1 MRSTSEEKKKGKN
14 IHKLRQNTHNTQNSL
29 YVKCKAKLL
38 IISFWHST
46 LKLSLKRLLLLFIRS
61 GQVIGHWVLS
71 SHHHQHWPIE
81 LWLLFHTLQHLPI
94 SFHHHHRF
102 VCLDAFSFILSF
114 VFSDYSVPHTSK
126 SLLNSHTHRVQEPK
140 VYSLWF
146 FALFT
151 QVYFTFLFLLLLAT
165 TTIETRI
172 SSDRLK
178 KQRREKSATQKFF
191 ENKCFLFFRQKSL
204 AGSSLWRDAPPM
216 KNSEWRKRGIHF
228 GFAPSQSASVLNLPS
243 TFSLLFCCCW
253 RWAPLKP
260 TKSLPISLVI
270 FSVAAVAAATA
281 HKRKAWIIFAPSK
294 QQHQQQQHLFS
305 ILFTV
310 FLMAASL
317 ESVFCCRCR
326 HYNYDDDD
334 DDDGG
339 KMKMNVAFAVSTTTT
354 TTGGHHLWC
363 KCLVSTI
370 FPFQPNIW
378 CHILQMQLFLPT
390 LNRKDTTLF
399 NSPQT
404 ASRIFFVIWSSS
416 SSSVKRRSN
425 SDTTTLPGSCLHSL
439 PRFAF

>member
-1 MRSTSEEKKKGKN
+1 
-14 IHKLRQNTHNTQNSL
+14 
-29 YVKCKAKLL
+29 
-38 IISFWHST
+38 
-46 LKLSLKRLLLLFIRS
+46 
-61 GQVIGHWVLS
+61 
-71 SHHHQHWPIE
+71 
-81 LWLLFHTLQHLPI
+81 
-94 SFHHHHRF
+94 
-102 VCLDAFSFILSF
+102 
-114 VFSDYSVPHTSK
+114 
-126 SLLNSHTHRVQEPK
+126 
-140 VYSLWF
+140 
-146 FALFT
+146 
-151 QVYFTFLFLLLLAT
+151 
-165 TTIETRI
+165 
-172 SSDRLK
+172 
-178 KQRREKSATQKFF
+178 
-191 ENKCFLFFRQKSL
+191 
-204 AGSSLWRDAPPM
+204 M

-281 HKRKAWIIFAPSK
+281 HKRKAWRIFAPSK

-326 HYNYDDDD
+326 HYNYDDD

-399 NSPQT
+399 NSAQT
-404 ASRIFFVIWSSS
+404 AFGIFFVIWSSS
-416 SSSVKRRSN
+416 SSSVQRRSN
-425 SDTTTLPGSCLHSL
+425 LDTTTLPGSCLHSASLRLLASHEMVVVVWCGNRFDETRQSAKAAFSSSSSSNGHILMEGQWTRL
-439 PRFAF
+439 PRTD